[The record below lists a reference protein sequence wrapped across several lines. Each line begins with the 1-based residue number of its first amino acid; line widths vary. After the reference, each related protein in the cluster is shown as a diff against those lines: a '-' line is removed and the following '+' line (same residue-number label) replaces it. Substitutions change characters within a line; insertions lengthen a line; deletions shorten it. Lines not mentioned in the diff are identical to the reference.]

1 MSNTY
6 WQHSTPVCEVTRGLR
21 RRVHSTPVCVVK
33 QLFDLEL
40 TSDPNKLRIM
50 DFNDKV
56 FLITGA
62 SSGLGAATAIYLSKL
77 SAKLALV
84 GRKEPSLKSIALYC
98 GKTGI
103 KPLSITA
110 DITEDLDAERVI
122 NETIEHFGRV
132 DVLVNNAGVIG
143 MGGIKNS
150 SMETYD
156 KVMNTN
162 MRAVYQLTM
171 LAAPHLIQS
180 KGCIV
185 NISCIAGSKPSTM
198 ALAYN
203 ISKAALDHF
212 TKCVA
217 LELAPDGVRVNSV
230 NPGFVKTNLLKNI
243 GLSEEQLAMFVANV
257 VGNMPLKKAVEGDE
271 VAALIAFLAS
281 DKAKSITGATYVI
294 DGGISLK

>member
-1 MSNTY
+1 
-6 WQHSTPVCEVTRGLR
+6 
-21 RRVHSTPVCVVK
+21 
-33 QLFDLEL
+33 
-40 TSDPNKLRIM
+40 M

-56 FLITGA
+56 VLITGA

-84 GRKEPSLKSIALYC
+84 GRKEANLKRIALYC
-98 GKTGI
+98 EKSKGI

-110 DITEDLDAERVI
+110 DVTEDLDAERI
-122 NETIEHFGRV
+122 IKETVDHYGKL

-156 KVMNTN
+156 TVMNTN

-171 LAAPHLIQS
+171 LATPHLIQS

-185 NISCIAGSKPSTM
+185 NISSIAGTKPSTM

-243 GLSEEQLAMFVANV
+243 GLSEDQLALFVTNV
-257 VGNMPLKKAVEGDE
+257 VGNMPMKKAVEGDE

-281 DKAKSITGATYVI
+281 DKAKSITGSTYVI
-294 DGGISLK
+294 DGGSLLK

>member
-1 MSNTY
+1 
-6 WQHSTPVCEVTRGLR
+6 
-21 RRVHSTPVCVVK
+21 
-33 QLFDLEL
+33 
-40 TSDPNKLRIM
+40 M

-56 FLITGA
+56 ILITGA

-84 GRKEPSLKSIALYC
+84 GRKEANLKRIALYC
-98 GKTGI
+98 EKTRGN
-103 KPLSITA
+103 KALSITA
-110 DITEDLDAERVI
+110 DVTQDLDVERIITETVDHYGKL
-122 NETIEHFGRV
+122 

-143 MGGIKNS
+143 MGGVKNS
-150 SMETYD
+150 SMEIYD

-162 MRAVYQLTM
+162 IRSVYHLTM
-171 LAAPHLIQS
+171 LAAPHLITS
-180 KGCIV
+180 KGCVI
-185 NISCIAGSKPSTM
+185 NISCIASTKPSSM

-217 LELAPDGVRVNSV
+217 LELASDGVRVNSV
-230 NPGFVKTNLLKNI
+230 NPGFVKTNLLKGI
-243 GLSEEQLAMFVANV
+243 GLSEDQLAMFVANV

-281 DKAKSITGATYVI
+281 DKAKSITGSTYII
-294 DGGISLK
+294 DGGSSLR

>member
-1 MSNTY
+1 
-6 WQHSTPVCEVTRGLR
+6 
-21 RRVHSTPVCVVK
+21 
-33 QLFDLEL
+33 
-40 TSDPNKLRIM
+40 M

-56 FLITGA
+56 VLITGA

-84 GRKEPSLKSIALYC
+84 GRKEANLKRIALYC
-98 GKTGI
+98 EKTKGI
-103 KPLSITA
+103 KALSITA
-110 DITEDLDAERVI
+110 DVTEDLDVERI
-122 NETIEHFGRV
+122 IKETVDHYGKL

-156 KVMNTN
+156 TVMNTN

-171 LAAPHLIQS
+171 LATPHLIQS

-185 NISCIAGSKPSTM
+185 NISSIAGTKPSTM

-243 GLSEEQLAMFVANV
+243 GLSEDQLAMFVTNV
-257 VGNMPLKKAVEGDE
+257 VGNMPMKKAVESDE

-281 DKAKSITGATYVI
+281 DKAKSITGSTYVI
-294 DGGISLK
+294 DGGSLLK

>member
-1 MSNTY
+1 
-6 WQHSTPVCEVTRGLR
+6 
-21 RRVHSTPVCVVK
+21 
-33 QLFDLEL
+33 
-40 TSDPNKLRIM
+40 M
-50 DFNDKV
+50 DFSEKV
-56 FLITGA
+56 VLITGA

-84 GRKEPSLKSIALYC
+84 GRKDANLKRIALYC
-98 GKTGI
+98 EKTKGI
-103 KPLSITA
+103 KPLAITA
-110 DITEDLDAERVI
+110 DVTEDLAAERI
-122 NETIEHFGRV
+122 IKETIEHYGRV

-156 KVMNTN
+156 IVMNTN
-162 MRAVYQLTM
+162 MRSVYQLTM

-185 NISCIAGSKPSTM
+185 NISCIAGTKPSTM

-257 VGNMPLKKAVEGDE
+257 VGNMPLKKAVEADE

-281 DKAKSITGATYVI
+281 DKSKSITGSTYVI
-294 DGGISLK
+294 DGGITLK